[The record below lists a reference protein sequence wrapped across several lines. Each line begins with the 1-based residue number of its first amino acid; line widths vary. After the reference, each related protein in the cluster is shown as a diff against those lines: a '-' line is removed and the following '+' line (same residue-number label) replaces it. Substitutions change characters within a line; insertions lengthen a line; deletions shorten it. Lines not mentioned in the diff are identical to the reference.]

1 MIRCLR
7 PACFAFVFL
16 LAAAIAAPAARTQ
29 SLLGLSIGDPAGAV
43 DRLGVAAKDS
53 LVVGPMSIRGYDLPD
68 GARFEVAADIQQDR
82 IVFLQHARLGATG
95 TAPGD
100 LPGTTYG
107 QTTLAEL
114 RARCGS
120 NGFAYPG
127 GPGPSVV
134 GDRFVLTNAYDLAGQ
149 PLVVMFLTALP
160 ADEVEKLK
168 AAGEQGAA
176 ALGQRAVLA
185 GMILAR
191 REYLET
197 VWGAERISDNPCP
210 PLAWGGKP

>member
-7 PACFAFVFL
+7 SACLTVVVL
-16 LAAAIAAPAARTQ
+16 LAAAAAPAARAQ
-29 SLLGLSIGDPAGAV
+29 SVLGLSIGDSAGAV
-43 DRLGVAAKDS
+43 SRLGVAAKDS
-53 LVVGPMSIRGYDLPD
+53 LLVGPMSIRGYDLPD
-68 GARFEVAADIQQDR
+68 GGRFEVAVDNQQNR
-82 IVFLQHARLGATG
+82 FVFLQHSRLGAG
-95 TAPGD
+95 GQAPGD
-100 LPGTTYG
+100 LPGSTYG

-134 GDRFVLTNAYDLAGQ
+134 GDRYVLTNAYDIAGQ
-149 PLVVMFLTALP
+149 PLVVMFLTTLP

-168 AAGEQGAA
+168 AAGPQGAA
-176 ALGQRAVLA
+176 ALGDRAVLA

-197 VWGAERISDNPCP
+197 VWGAERISDDPCP
-210 PLAWGGKP
+210 PLAWGGTP